1 MTQGEALTI
10 LKTGANVFLTGEPGS
25 GKTHTINEFVA
36 WLRASGIE
44 PSVTAA
50 TGIAATH
57 VAGMTLHS
65 WSGIGIAESLSRADV
80 DRIAGK
86 EHVAKR
92 IAKAKVLII
101 EEISMLS
108 TATFEMADKVCR
120 EVRRVNRPFGGL
132 TVILVGDFFQL
143 PPVVRRSFS
152 GGDPVSRR
160 GDVDFAYASPVWRE
174 LNPLVCYITEQYRQD
189 DSDFLSVLSAIR
201 SGVVEE
207 MHHERLMARHTES
220 AQLPPDAPKL
230 FSHNADV
237 DRINAGELAKLPGVA
252 KKFHMSSRGKDNLVE
267 GLKRG
272 CLSPETLELKEG
284 AAVMFTKNS
293 PQGKFVNGTLGIVSG
308 WGADGLPIV
317 KTKNGMKI
325 STEPMEWNLEE
336 QGKVKASV
344 AQIPLRLAYAMTVH
358 KSQGM
363 SMDAA
368 IMDLSKAF
376 EYGHGYVALSRVRR
390 LSGVYLTGLN
400 KRALEVHPEIL
411 EKDRDFRAA
420 SDAARDAFATR
431 PDSVQ
436 AGMSEKEIME
446 MQKKFVKAMG
456 GAWMDENTKHEA
468 RNPKQ
473 KTFGKPATG
482 LPGRLAETLQTVRDA
497 KSLKEAVKAR
507 GLVASTIVHHLEEL
521 AEIGKLTRADFAHL
535 VPLDIVDEIHEA
547 LVAESGDRLSPVF
560 NALHGRH
567 SFETIRLVRLMR
579 G

>member
-10 LKTGANVFLTGEPGS
+10 LKTGANAYLTGEPGS
-25 GKTHTINEFVA
+25 GKTHTINELVA

-65 WSGIGIAESLSRADV
+65 WSGIGINESLSRADV
-80 DRIAGK
+80 DRIASK

-92 IAKAKVLII
+92 IQKAKVLII

-108 TATFEMADKVCR
+108 AMTLEMADAVCR
-120 EVRRVNRPFGGL
+120 EVRRVDRPFGGL

-143 PPVVRRSFS
+143 PPVSRARDVAFS
-152 GGDPVSRR
+152 YTSK
-160 GDVDFAYASPVWRE
+160 VWRD
-174 LNPLVCYITEQYRQD
+174 LNLITCYLTEQYRQD
-189 DSDFLSVLSAIR
+189 DIEFLGVLSAIR
-201 SGVVEE
+201 SGQVEDIHYE
-207 MHHERLMARHTES
+207 
-220 AQLPPDAPKL
+220 QLRTRRVLNGEKEFADTPKL

-237 DRINAGELAKLPGVA
+237 DRINAGELAKLPGKVMKFRMSA
-252 KKFHMSSRGKDNLVE
+252 KGKDSLVE

-272 CLSPETLELKEG
+272 CLSPEMLELKEG

-293 PQGKFVNGTLGIVSG
+293 PQGKFVNGTLGIVVNFDS
-308 WGADGLPIV
+308 DGMPIV
-317 KTKNGMKI
+317 KTKDGLRVA
-325 STEPMEWNLEE
+325 TEPMEWQVQVE
-336 QGKVKASV
+336 GKVKASV
-344 AQIPLRLAYAMTVH
+344 SQIPLRLAYAMTVH

-376 EYGHGYVALSRVRR
+376 EYGQGYVALSRVRR

-400 KRALEVHPEIL
+400 QRALEVHPEIL
-411 EKDRDFRAA
+411 EKDKDFRAA
-420 SDAARDAFATR
+420 SLAARDAFAEM
-431 PDSVQ
+431 PE
-436 AGMSEKEIME
+436 GEIIG

-456 GAWMDENTKHEA
+456 GAWMEGES
-468 RNPKQ
+468 Q
-473 KTFGKPATG
+473 KWKVKSRKKNEGAG

-497 KSLKEAVKAR
+497 KNLKEAVKTR

-521 AEIGKLTRADFAHL
+521 AEVGKLVRADFAHL
-535 VPLDIVDEIHEA
+535 VPIDIVDEIHETLA
-547 LVAESGDRLSPVF
+547 AVNSDKLSPIF
-560 NALHGRH
+560 HALGGRY

-579 G
+579 R